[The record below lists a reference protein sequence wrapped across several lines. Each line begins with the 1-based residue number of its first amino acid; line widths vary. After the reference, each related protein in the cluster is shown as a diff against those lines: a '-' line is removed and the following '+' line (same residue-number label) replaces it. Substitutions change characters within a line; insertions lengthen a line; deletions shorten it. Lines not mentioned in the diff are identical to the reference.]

1 MLRRDDIDAA
11 VAAGIITAGQAAE
24 LERIAA
30 ERRRHR
36 AFLVDREEPF
46 RLLGGFGDFFI
57 AIGVLLLGIGLLYG
71 MRLFMPQGYYSP
83 HGPYSAGLSGYTVAT
98 WLTLG
103 TLSMWGLAEYLT
115 GRLKLVAPSILLV
128 VFMTLLAA
136 AATINWATYL
146 SGMKTHNDFPFYGAL
161 VALAVTLLHY
171 GRFRLPFSLLPIAV
185 SSVLVLV
192 LCYSMLMQTLSG
204 MSQRDI
210 AGHLHWI
217 AFVCGLVIFG
227 VAMWFD
233 ASDPERLTRRA
244 DCAFWLHVVAAPLI
258 VHPLAAP
265 LIAHPVFG
273 AASGAAATSTHPL
286 LVFPLILALA
296 LIALIVDR
304 RALLVAGLGYF
315 GAAMTYSI
323 SRLSGEVATATL
335 ITLLAL
341 GLLIIVLGV
350 GWRDLRGAL
359 MRRIPDLPFKTK
371 LPPYAAA

>member
-1 MLRRDDIDAA
+1 MLRSDDIEAA
-11 VAAGIITAGQAAE
+11 GAAGIITAGQAAE

-36 AFLVDREEPF
+36 AFVVGREEPF

-57 AIGVLLLGIGLLYG
+57 AVGVLLLGIGLFYG
-71 MRLFMPQGYYSP
+71 MHFTLQGPSRPQGPS
-83 HGPYSAGLSGYTVAT
+83 SAGLAMAA
-98 WLTLG
+98 WLTFG
-103 TLSMWGLAEYLT
+103 ALSMWGLAEYLT

-128 VFMTLLAA
+128 IFMTLLAA
-136 AATINWATYL
+136 AAAINWAIYL
-146 SGMKTHNDFPFYGAL
+146 SGMKTHNDFPLYGAL

-171 GRFRLPFSLLPIAV
+171 RRFLLPFSLLPIAA
-185 SSVLVLV
+185 SSVVVVV
-192 LCYSMLMQTLSG
+192 LCYSMLMQTMSG

-217 AFVCGLVIFG
+217 AFVCGTLIFG

-233 ASDPERLTRRA
+233 TSDPERLTRRA

-265 LIAHPVFG
+265 LISHPLFG
-273 AASGAAATSTHPL
+273 AANSVAVTTTNPIL
-286 LVFPLILALA
+286 LFPLILALA

-304 RALLVAGLGYF
+304 RALLVAGLGYL

-323 SRLSGEVATATL
+323 SRLSGEVATAIL

-341 GLLIIVLGV
+341 GLIIIVLGV
-350 GWRDLRGAL
+350 SWRDVRGAL
-359 MRRIPDLPFKTK
+359 MRHLPHFPLKTK
-371 LPPYAAA
+371 LPPYTAA